1 MVVGLAL
8 SSGVGGWAAGAT
20 QTIRIYAEVLP
31 RTRLVVDASG
41 IGRPDVGKG
50 MASSVTAT
58 GGASGA
64 IVRVYAR
71 SRSAVSLSIK
81 ADSSLGVGGY
91 PGMAAMVASAAPG
104 SHLVIGCAIQGSRVA
119 SWSAPDGPA
128 WGLSYLVAGIPADPH
143 WSVAQTI
150 TYTLTVP

>member
-8 SSGVGGWAAGAT
+8 SSCASGWGAIAGQAL
-20 QTIRIYAEVLP
+20 QIHAQVLP

-41 IGRPDVGKG
+41 IGHPDVGKET
-50 MASSVTAT
+50 ASSVTAT

-71 SRSAVSLSIK
+71 SGSAVSLSIEV
-81 ADSSLGVGGY
+81 DRSLGVGVH
-91 PGMAAMVASAAPG
+91 PGMAALVASATPG
-104 SHLVIGCAIQGSRVA
+104 SRLVIGRANGGFRSG
-119 SWSAPDGPA
+119 SWSASGGHA
-128 WGLSYLVAGIPADPH
+128 WGLSYLVAGIRAGPH
-143 WSVAQTI
+143 RSVGQTI